1 MFNIAYRN
9 ISDLDIYNDILLNS
23 LSSYRLEK
31 INNLNNE
38 YLKKKS
44 IGAELLLIQML
55 CNQYREMSLPLKIS
69 VSETG
74 KPYLCNN
81 SNVFFN
87 LSHSKDMVACV
98 IADREVGIDIQ
109 HMGEYKEEIIPRFF
123 TVDEQK
129 YIDIAKDKKLAFYE
143 VWTKKEALL
152 KCKGTGLAS
161 IGKESVFEAQ
171 KNGYTFTNTIIDEYM
186 LSTCI

>member
-1 MFNIAYRN
+1 MFNVAYRN
-9 ISDLDIYNDILLNS
+9 ISDLDIYNDILINS

-31 INNLNNE
+31 LNSLHNE

-55 CNQYREMSLPLKIS
+55 CAQYREMSLPLKIKA
-69 VSETG
+69 SETG
-74 KPYLCNN
+74 KPYFCDNTG
-81 SNVFFN
+81 VFFN

-98 IADREVGIDIQ
+98 IADTEVGIDIQ
-109 HMGEYKEEIIPRFF
+109 HMGEYKEDIIDRFF
-123 TVDEQK
+123 TDDEQK
-129 YIDIAKDKKLAFYE
+129 YIEIAKNKKLAFYE

-152 KCKGTGLAS
+152 KCKGTGLGS

-171 KNGYTFTNTIIDEYM
+171 KNGYKFTNKIIDEYM